1 MRFCL
6 LCRPSQIKNGVEA
19 MYKKNFDFVVDK
31 AYAVEKPVRVAI
43 AGADT
48 ENILLGAFRASAA
61 GFAELILVGDPD
73 RINEMLKNLSLVGRP
88 YTLVEER
95 DYNKVV
101 QKAIDLIKEGK
112 ADVLMRGNTQT
123 RDFLLPILDRE
134 NGLLRKDKLL
144 TQITL
149 MKMPDYGR
157 ILAISDSTIIPEPD
171 INQRKHVIKNMAG
184 TFKALGYEHPNI
196 ALLSLVEKPTFHMH
210 DTVEA
215 QTIVREHQEKP
226 IADCELVGPIAY
238 DLIISKEAARLK
250 GYDCPLCG
258 EFDGIVT
265 PSLLAGN
272 LLVKALKMHGH
283 ASSCEV
289 IVGANI
295 PIAIT
300 SRSDPEEQAFLSLAV
315 CAALPEQDIEC

>member
-1 MRFCL
+1 
-6 LCRPSQIKNGVEA
+6 

-31 AYAVEKPVRVAI
+31 ARAIEKPLRVVI
-43 AGADT
+43 AGADA
-48 ENILLGAFRASAA
+48 ENILLGAFRAEAA
-61 GFAELILVGDPD
+61 GFADPILVGDPD
-73 RINEMLKNLSLVGRP
+73 KITEMLKNLSLLSRD
-88 YTLVEER
+88 YKIVEER

-101 QKAIDLIKEGK
+101 QKSIDLIREGK

-123 RDFLLPILDRE
+123 RDFLLPILDKE
-134 NGLLRKDKLL
+134 NGLIRKDKLL
-144 TQITL
+144 TQITM
-149 MKMPDYGR
+149 MKMPDYDR
-157 ILAISDSTIIPEPD
+157 ILAISDVTIIPQPD

-196 ALLSLVEKPTFHMH
+196 AILSLVEKPTFHMR

-215 QTIVREHQEKP
+215 QEIVMDHNEKP

-250 GYDCPLCG
+250 NFDCPLCG

-272 LLVKALKMHGH
+272 LLVKTLQMHGH
-283 ASSCEV
+283 ASSCGV
-289 IVGANI
+289 IVGATI

-300 SRSDPEEQAFLSLAV
+300 SRSDAEEQAFLSLAV

>member
-1 MRFCL
+1 
-6 LCRPSQIKNGVEA
+6 
-19 MYKKNFDFVVDK
+19 MYKTNFDFVVEK
-31 AYAVEKPVRVAI
+31 AKAAEKPIRVAI
-43 AGADT
+43 AGADA
-48 ENILLGAFRASAA
+48 ENILLGAFRAEAA
-61 GFAELILVGDPD
+61 GFAELILVGDKD
-73 RINEMLKNLSLVGRP
+73 KITTMLKDLSLMSRK
-88 YTLVEER
+88 YTIVDEK
-95 DYNKVV
+95 DYNHVV
-101 QKAIDLIKEGK
+101 QRAIDLIKEGK

-123 RDFLLPILDRE
+123 RDFLLPILDKE
-134 NGLLRKDKLL
+134 NALIRKDKLL
-144 TQITL
+144 TQVTM

-157 ILAISDSTIIPEPD
+157 ILAISDVTIIPEPD

-184 TFKALGYEHPNI
+184 LFKALGYDHPNI
-196 ALLSLVEKPTFHMH
+196 AILSLVEKPTFHMH

-215 QTIVREHQEKP
+215 QTIVHDHNEKP

-238 DLIISKEAARLK
+238 DLIVSKEAARLK
-250 GYDCPLCG
+250 GFDCPLCG

-272 LLVKALKMHGH
+272 ILVKTLQLHGH
-283 ASSCEV
+283 ASSCGV

-300 SRSDPEEQAFLSLAV
+300 SRSDSEEQSYLSLAV

>member
-1 MRFCL
+1 
-6 LCRPSQIKNGVEA
+6 
-19 MYKKNFDFVVDK
+19 MYKTNFDFVVDK
-31 AYAVEKPVRVAI
+31 AKAAGKPIRVAI
-43 AGADT
+43 AGADS
-48 ENILLGAFRASAA
+48 ENILLGAFEAEAA
-61 GFAELILVGDPD
+61 GFAELILVGDEQK
-73 RINEMLKNLSLVGRP
+73 IVKMLKDLSRLSRD
-88 YTLVEER
+88 YTIVNVEEEK
-95 DYNKVV
+95 NVV
-101 QKAIDLIKEGK
+101 QAAIDLVRQGK

-123 RDFLLPILDRE
+123 RDFLLPILDKE
-134 NGLLRKDKLL
+134 NDLIRKDRLL
-144 TQITL
+144 TQITML
-149 MKMPDYGR
+149 KMPDYNR
-157 ILAISDSTIIPEPD
+157 ILAISDVTIIPNPD
-171 INQRKHVIKNMAG
+171 INQRKQVIKNMAG

-196 ALLSLVEKPTFHMH
+196 ALLSLVEKPTFHMV

-215 QTIVREHQEKP
+215 QEIVHDHTEKP

-272 LLVKALKMHGH
+272 MLVKALQMHGH
-283 ASSCEV
+283 ASSCGV

-300 SRSDPEEQAFLSLAV
+300 SRSDSKEQAYLSLAV
-315 CAALPEQDIEC
+315 CAALPEQDIE

>member
-1 MRFCL
+1 M
-6 LCRPSQIKNGVEA
+6 

-31 AYAVEKPVRVAI
+31 ARAVAKPIRVAI
-43 AGADT
+43 AGADS
-48 ENILLGAFRASAA
+48 ENILLGAFRAQAS
-61 GFAELILVGDPD
+61 GFVKLILVGDED
-73 RINEMLKNLSLVGRP
+73 KIDEMLKNLSLLTRE
-88 YTLVEER
+88 YTIVDEK

-101 QKAIDLIKEGK
+101 QRAIDLVRAGE
-112 ADVLMRGNTQT
+112 ADALMRGNTQT
-123 RDFLLPILDRE
+123 RDFLLPILDKE
-134 NGLLRKDKLL
+134 NDLLRKDRLL

-149 MKMPDYGR
+149 LKMPDYPR

-171 INQRKHVIKNMAG
+171 INQRKHVIRNMAG

-215 QTIVREHQEKP
+215 QTIVREHAEKP

-250 GYDCPLCG
+250 SYDCPLCG

-300 SRSDPEEQAFLSLAV
+300 SRSDPEEQAYLSLAV
-315 CAALPEQDIEC
+315 CAALPEQEIE

>member
-1 MRFCL
+1 
-6 LCRPSQIKNGVEA
+6 
-19 MYKKNFDFVVDK
+19 MYKTNFDFVVEK
-31 AYAVEKPVRVAI
+31 AKSLKKPVRVAI
-43 AGADT
+43 AGADA
-48 ENILLGAFRASAA
+48 ENILLGAFQA
-61 GFAELILVGDPD
+61 GTSGVAEPILVGSEEK
-73 RINEMLKNLSLVGRP
+73 IVKMLKDLSLLTRK
-88 YTLVEER
+88 YTIVNVEEGK
-95 DYNKVV
+95 DVV
-101 QKAIDLIKEGK
+101 QAAIDLIKEGK

-123 RDFLLPILDRE
+123 RDFLLPILDKK
-134 NGLLRKDKLL
+134 NNLLRKDKLL
-144 TQITL
+144 THITM

-157 ILAISDSTIIPEPD
+157 ILAISDVTIIPNPD

-196 ALLSLVEKPTFHMH
+196 ALLSLVEKPTFHMV

-215 QTIVREHQEKP
+215 QTIVHDHNEKP

-272 LLVKALKMHGH
+272 LLVKALQMHGH
-283 ASSCEV
+283 ASSCGV

-300 SRSDPEEQAFLSLAV
+300 SRSDSSEQAYLSLAV
-315 CAALPEQDIEC
+315 CAALPEQQIEC

>member
-1 MRFCL
+1 
-6 LCRPSQIKNGVEA
+6 
-19 MYKKNFDFVVDK
+19 MYKTNFDFVVDK
-31 AYAVEKPVRVAI
+31 AKAIEKPIRVAI
-43 AGADT
+43 AGADA
-48 ENILLGAFRASAA
+48 ENILLGAFRAEAA
-61 GFAELILVGDPD
+61 GFAELILVGNREKIDQK
-73 RINEMLKNLSLVGRP
+73 LKNLSLLTRK
-88 YTLVEER
+88 YTIVEENDR
-95 DYNKVV
+95 QNVV

-123 RDFLLPILDRE
+123 RDFLLPILDKK
-134 NGLLRKDKLL
+134 NGLIRKDKLL
-144 TQITL
+144 TQITM
-149 MKMPDYGR
+149 MKMPDYDR
-157 ILAISDSTIIPEPD
+157 ILAISDVTIIPEPD
-171 INQRKHVIKNMAG
+171 INQRKHVIKNMVG

-215 QTIVREHQEKP
+215 QTIVHDHNEKP

-250 GYDCPLCG
+250 GFDCPFCG

-272 LLVKALKMHGH
+272 LLVKVLQMHGR
-283 ASSCEV
+283 ASSCGV

-300 SRSDPEEQAFLSLAV
+300 SRSDSEEQSFLSLAV
-315 CAALPEQDIEC
+315 CAALPEQEIEC

>member
-1 MRFCL
+1 
-6 LCRPSQIKNGVEA
+6 
-19 MYKKNFDFVVDK
+19 MYMKNFDFVVDK
-31 AYAVEKPVRVAI
+31 ARAVEKPLRVAI
-43 AGADT
+43 AGADS
-48 ENILLGAFRASAA
+48 ENIMLGAFRAQAS
-61 GFAELILVGDPD
+61 GFVKLILVGDENK
-73 RINEMLKNLSLVGRP
+73 IVEMLKNLSLLSRE
-88 YTLVEER
+88 YTIVDEK

-101 QKAIDLIKEGK
+101 QKAIDLVK
-112 ADVLMRGNTQT
+112 AGEADALMRGNTQT
-123 RDFLLPILDRE
+123 RDFLLPILDKE
-134 NGLLRKDKLL
+134 NNLLRKDRLL
-144 TQITL
+144 TQITML
-149 MKMPDYGR
+149 KMPDYDR

-171 INQRKHVIKNMAG
+171 INKRQQVIKNMAG
-184 TFKALGYEHPNI
+184 TFRALGYEHPNI

-215 QTIVREHQEKP
+215 QSIVKDHQEKP

-300 SRSDPEEQAFLSLAV
+300 SRSDSEEQAYLSLAV
-315 CAALPEQDIEC
+315 CAALPEQDI

>member
-1 MRFCL
+1 
-6 LCRPSQIKNGVEA
+6 
-19 MYKKNFDFVVDK
+19 MYMKNFDFVVDK
-31 AYAVEKPVRVAI
+31 ARAVEKPLRVAI
-43 AGADT
+43 AGADS
-48 ENILLGAFRASAA
+48 ENIMLGAFRAQAS
-61 GFAELILVGDPD
+61 GFVKLILVGDENK
-73 RINEMLKNLSLVGRP
+73 IVEMLKNLSLLSRE
-88 YTLVEER
+88 YTIVDEK

-101 QKAIDLIKEGK
+101 QKAIDLVK
-112 ADVLMRGNTQT
+112 AGEADALMRGNTQT
-123 RDFLLPILDRE
+123 RDFLLPILDKE
-134 NGLLRKDKLL
+134 NNLLRKDRLL
-144 TQITL
+144 TQITML
-149 MKMPDYGR
+149 KMPDYDR

-171 INQRKHVIKNMAG
+171 INKRKQVIKNMAG
-184 TFKALGYEHPNI
+184 TFRALGYEHPNI

-215 QTIVREHQEKP
+215 QSIVKDHQEKP

-300 SRSDPEEQAFLSLAV
+300 SRSDSEEQAYLSLAV
-315 CAALPEQDIEC
+315 CAALPEQDI

>member
-1 MRFCL
+1 
-6 LCRPSQIKNGVEA
+6 
-19 MYKKNFDFVVDK
+19 MYKTNFDFVVDK
-31 AYAVEKPVRVAI
+31 ARAVEKPIRVAI
-43 AGADT
+43 AGADS
-48 ENILLGAFRASAA
+48 ENILLGAFEAEAA
-61 GFAELILVGDPD
+61 GFAELILVGNES
-73 RINEMLKNLSLVGRP
+73 RIVKMLKDLSRLTRN
-88 YTLVEER
+88 YTIVDVEEGK
-95 DYNKVV
+95 DVV
-101 QKAIDLIKEGK
+101 QAAIDLVRAGE

-123 RDFLLPILDRE
+123 RDFLLPILDKK
-134 NGLLRKDKLL
+134 NDLIRKDKLL
-144 TQITL
+144 TQIT
-149 MKMPDYGR
+149 MVKMPDYGR
-157 ILAISDSTIIPEPD
+157 ILAISDVTIIPNPD

-196 ALLSLVEKPTFHMH
+196 AILSLVEKPTFHMI

-215 QTIVREHQEKP
+215 QQIVMEHREKA

-250 GYDCPLCG
+250 GFDCPICG

-272 LLVKALKMHGH
+272 LLVKALQMHGH
-283 ASSCEV
+283 ASSCGV

-300 SRSDPEEQAFLSLAV
+300 SRSDSKEQAYLSLAV
-315 CAALPEQDIEC
+315 CAALPEQEIEC

>member
-1 MRFCL
+1 
-6 LCRPSQIKNGVEA
+6 
-19 MYKKNFDFVVDK
+19 MYRTNFDFVVEKAKTLDK
-31 AYAVEKPVRVAI
+31 PIRVAI
-43 AGADT
+43 AGADA
-48 ENILLGAFRASAA
+48 ENILLGAFRAEAA
-61 GFAELILVGDPD
+61 GFAELILVGN
-73 RINEMLKNLSLVGRP
+73 REKIEKKLKDLSLLTRK
-88 YTLVEER
+88 YTLVEENDR
-95 DYNKVV
+95 QNVV

-123 RDFLLPILDRE
+123 RDFLLPILDKK
-134 NGLLRKDKLL
+134 NGLIRKDKLL
-144 TQITL
+144 TQITM
-149 MKMPDYGR
+149 MKMPDYDR
-157 ILAISDSTIIPEPD
+157 ILAISDVTIIPEPD

-184 TFKALGYEHPNI
+184 TFKALGYDHPNI

-215 QTIVREHQEKP
+215 QTIVHDHNEKP

-238 DLIISKEAARLK
+238 DLIVSKEAARLK
-250 GYDCPLCG
+250 GFDCALCG

-272 LLVKALKMHGH
+272 LLVKVLQMHGH
-283 ASSCEV
+283 ASSCGV

-300 SRSDPEEQAFLSLAV
+300 SRSDSEEQSFLSLAV
-315 CAALPEQDIEC
+315 CAALPEQEIEC

>member
-1 MRFCL
+1 MFR
-6 LCRPSQIKNGVEA
+6 
-19 MYKKNFDFVVDK
+19 KNFDFVVDK
-31 AYAVEKPVRVAI
+31 ARAVEKPIRVAI
-43 AGADT
+43 AGADA
-48 ENILLGAFRASAA
+48 ENILLGAFRAEAA

-73 RINEMLKNLSLVGRP
+73 KITEMLKNLSLLTRK
-88 YTLVEER
+88 YTIVEER

-123 RDFLLPILDRE
+123 RDFLLPILDKA
-134 NGLLRKDKLL
+134 NGLIRKDKLL
-144 TQITL
+144 TQITM
-149 MKMPDYGR
+149 MKMPDYDR
-157 ILAISDSTIIPEPD
+157 ILAISDVTIIPEPD
-171 INQRKHVIKNMAG
+171 INQRKHIIKNMAG

-196 ALLSLVEKPTFHMH
+196 AILSLVEKPTFHMR

-215 QTIVREHQEKP
+215 QQIVMDHEEKP

-250 GYDCPLCG
+250 SFDCELCG

-272 LLVKALKMHGH
+272 LLVKVLQMHGR
-283 ASSCEV
+283 ASSCGI

-300 SRSDPEEQAFLSLAV
+300 SRSDTEEQSYLSLAV
-315 CAALPEQDIEC
+315 CAALPEQEIEC

>member
-1 MRFCL
+1 
-6 LCRPSQIKNGVEA
+6 
-19 MYKKNFDFVVDK
+19 MYKTNFDFVVEK
-31 AYAVEKPVRVAI
+31 AKSLKKPVRVAI
-43 AGADT
+43 AGADA
-48 ENILLGAFRASAA
+48 ENILLGAFQAEAS
-61 GFAELILVGDPD
+61 GFAEPILVGSEEK
-73 RINEMLKNLSLVGRP
+73 IVKMLKDLSLLTRK
-88 YTLVEER
+88 YTIVNVEEGK
-95 DYNKVV
+95 DVV
-101 QKAIDLIKEGK
+101 QAAIDLIKEGK

-123 RDFLLPILDRE
+123 RDFLLPILDKK
-134 NGLLRKDKLL
+134 NNLLRKDKLL
-144 TQITL
+144 TQITM

-157 ILAISDSTIIPEPD
+157 ILAISDVTIIPNPD

-196 ALLSLVEKPTFHMH
+196 ALLSLVEKPTFHMV

-215 QTIVREHQEKP
+215 QTIVHDHNEKP

-272 LLVKALKMHGH
+272 LLVKALQMHGH
-283 ASSCEV
+283 ASSCGV

-300 SRSDPEEQAFLSLAV
+300 SRSDSSEQAYLSLAV
-315 CAALPEQDIEC
+315 CAALPEQQIEC